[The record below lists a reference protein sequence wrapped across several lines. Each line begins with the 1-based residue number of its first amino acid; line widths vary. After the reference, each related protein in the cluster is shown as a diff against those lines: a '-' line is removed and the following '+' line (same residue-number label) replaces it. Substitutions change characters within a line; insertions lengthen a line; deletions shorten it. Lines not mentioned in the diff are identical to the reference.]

1 MVPLA
6 IFASPN
12 RWPLRGSVVV
22 ENDGLRYGAMGA
34 RSARRFPRPIRR
46 HRRKAQNAQTKRA
59 PEPPRRERILL
70 LTKKPPYKGWDE
82 GPRAQ
87 FAAAEGPHPAL
98 SGHLLPQGREKGFPQ
113 RFDMSAH
120 PSVRTEID
128 GPISTILLSR
138 PDKRNAVDGPM
149 AKALLEAFAAFEADA
164 SQRVAVLHGEHG

>member
-70 LTKKPPYKGWDE
+70 LTKKPPYKGWGE
-82 GPRAQ
+82 GGATILALRRPSS
-87 FAAAEGPHPAL
+87 GP
-98 SGHLLPQGREKGFPQ
+98 SGHLLPQ
-113 RFDMSAH
+113 A
-120 PSVRTEID
+120 
-128 GPISTILLSR
+128 
-138 PDKRNAVDGPM
+138 
-149 AKALLEAFAAFEADA
+149 
-164 SQRVAVLHGEHG
+164 GEGN